1 MVDQGG
7 RVRVFISYSH
17 KDTELRAELEAHL
30 AILKRIDAIDAWHDG
45 KIMPGQE
52 WEKAIWDEFEAADL
66 ILLLISANFVESDFC
81 FSKELTRAMER
92 HEAETAH
99 VLPVMIKPCVWK
111 GAPFEKLSGLPTDMK
126 AVTSWENQDEAW
138 TNVVEGIAA
147 RVNRLDLKRLAP
159 PNGPVSMSMRVGEI
173 PAVGGLRTFSLEVEA
188 AKIPQNGYVGW
199 QTLLHVGSLIYEPP
213 DSNDEFLWPD
223 IALAVAIRAIVDP
236 DRSLSHGALSGLIPP
251 LPVSQH
257 TGPLVRLRLQ
267 CRDSG
272 ANTAHRHPVY
282 LLPLAKE
289 TGSMGAAYAQLE
301 GSVPLDVVD
310 HVEIPDVGKI
320 GVAGSVEIVCNP

>member
-45 KIMPGQE
+45 KITPGQE

-66 ILLLISANFVESDFC
+66 ILLLVSANFVESDFC
-81 FSKELTRAMER
+81 FSEELTRAMER
-92 HEAETAH
+92 HEAGTAH
-99 VLPVMIKPCVWK
+99 VLPVMIKKCVWK

-126 AVTSWENQDEAW
+126 PVTSWANRDEAW

-159 PNGPVSMSMRVGEI
+159 PNGPVSMSMRVYEI
-173 PAVGGLRTFSLEVEA
+173 PPAGGLRTFSLEVEA
-188 AKIPQNGYVGW
+188 ANIPQKGYVSF
-199 QTLLHVGSLIYEPP
+199 QTLLHVGSLIYEPA
-213 DSNDEFLWPD
+213 DLGDEFLWPH
-223 IALAVAIRAIVDP
+223 IAMNVAVRGIVYP

-257 TGPLVRLRLQ
+257 EGPLIRLKLQ

-272 ANTAHRHPVY
+272 ANTAHRHPIY
-282 LLPLAKE
+282 LLALAE
-289 TGSMGAAYAQLE
+289 EIRLGAGYAALE
-301 GSVPLDVVD
+301 GTFPLEVVD
-310 HVEIPDVGKI
+310 RVEIPDVGNI